1 MPNGFPL
8 RWPVLALVLLLAP
21 SLFAQRRETV
31 WRKVEAENF
40 TVLSALDERATANW
54 AEEFTHFVNL
64 LKRFVSLD
72 ARRLPPI
79 TIVLFARERDFD
91 PYRIVG
97 LDGKPM
103 TDLAGFFSRRETW
116 AVAGLAGTRSG
127 VATRRTIF
135 HEGVHWFFSA
145 FHRPN
150 PPWIEEGVAEAFSTF
165 EIKRGKMFWGQG
177 IEEHVLALQ
186 MWAGIPVGRLVHM
199 DRGMMLHGAGLPGG
213 LLYSQSW
220 AFAHYLLFGRHA
232 LPPDALNTYL
242 RLYHSA
248 MHPDEAF
255 EQAFGMGYAEMQRNL
270 ERYIHGG
277 KYTIYEAPLPELAAP
292 QVTVAEPVEVQ
303 IGLARLAVASGR
315 HALAKEHAEKAVA
328 LLPDDPRGYEM
339 LGIVLDESGERAAA
353 VHAYR
358 AASERGSKD
367 FRSAFQ
373 LGLAIVQDADVRLT
387 AEDARSAARYFQIS
401 INLYPFQYPA
411 YRNLARLT
419 PTLAVT
425 TEQDRK
431 FLELGRRLFPE
442 DGMIALG
449 LAVLDRQA
457 GQREPALEAVRRIAA
472 EESAHD
478 GTVREWAHS
487 LDEQWTHELAMEV
500 IDTAHQERRFADAAA
515 YLGERVRTSRIG
527 PRRLHY
533 AKMQRE
539 YLARDRY
546 AQAVA
551 ANEAG
556 DRERAKALA
565 QEVVA
570 DGHAAGAT
578 KENARR
584 LIEFLERRRP
594 AAKSP

>member
-1 MPNGFPL
+1 L
-8 RWPVLALVLLLAP
+8 
-21 SLFAQRRETV
+21 SAQRRETV

-40 TVLSALDERATANW
+40 TVLSALDERATTNW
-54 AEEFTHFVNL
+54 AAEFTHFVNL

-79 TIVLFARERDFD
+79 TIVLFSRERDFD

-127 VATRRTIF
+127 AATRRTIF

-165 EIKRGKMFWGQG
+165 EIKRGKMHWGQG
-177 IEEHVLALQ
+177 IEEHAFALQ
-186 MWAGIPVGRLVHM
+186 MWEGIPVGRLVHM
-199 DRGMMLHGAGLPGG
+199 DRGTMLHGAGLPGG

-242 RLYHSA
+242 QLYHSA

-255 EQAFGMGYAEMQRNL
+255 KRAFGMGYEEMQANL

-277 KYTIYEAPLPELAAP
+277 KYTIYEAPLPELTAP
-292 QVTVAEPVEVQ
+292 QVTLADPVEVQ

-315 HALAKEHAEKAVA
+315 HPLARDHADRAVA
-328 LLPDDPRGYEM
+328 LAPDDPRGHEM

-373 LGLAIVQDADVRLT
+373 LGLAILQDAETRLT

-401 INLYPFQYPA
+401 VNLYPFQYPA

-419 PTLAVT
+419 PTLAAT
-425 TEQDRK
+425 TEEDRK
-431 FLELGRRLFPE
+431 FLDLGRRLFPD

-449 LAVLDRQA
+449 LAVLDHRS
-457 GQREPALEAVRRIAA
+457 GQRESALETARRIVA
-472 EESAHD
+472 EGAGHDSA
-478 GTVREWAHS
+478 VREWAND
-487 LDEQWTHELAMEV
+487 LDEQWTHELAMETV
-500 IDTAHQERRFADAAA
+500 TAAHKERRFADAAA
-515 YLGERVRTSRIG
+515 YLGELVRTSRIG
-527 PRRLHY
+527 QRRLNY
-533 AKMQRE
+533 ARMQRE

-565 QEVVA
+565 EEVVA
-570 DGHAAGAT
+570 DGDAAAAT
-578 KENARR
+578 KTNARR
-584 LIEFLERRRP
+584 LLEFIERRRP
-594 AAKSP
+594 ASKLP